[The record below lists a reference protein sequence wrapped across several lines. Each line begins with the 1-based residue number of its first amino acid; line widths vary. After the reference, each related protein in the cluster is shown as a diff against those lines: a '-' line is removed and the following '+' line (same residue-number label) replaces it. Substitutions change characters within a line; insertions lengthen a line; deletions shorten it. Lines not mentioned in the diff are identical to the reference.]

1 MINVWEPK
9 DLLLN
14 TNFKKVLI
22 HKKILAMKT
31 KLTMLIC
38 SLIIFA
44 SSVSAQE
51 ITSGK
56 KKIKIVSTPKLLIEN
71 VLLVDENNNQIVEAG
86 ENCFY
91 ELSIKNTGVGVAKG
105 VKVNT
110 YVVEGSS
117 PGLSFDE
124 SVYVGKIS
132 GGMQKKIKIPF
143 SPGITVSEG
152 TVRFKFEAYDAN
164 FYKSEAKFYDLK
176 LKTKEKKINLAIS
189 WYYPIGVNTTVD
201 EAKFSIKAC
210 IMTSNPLKEAK
221 IYVNNVLSANQRG
234 MILLKSTDCDYTL
247 EKELVLN
254 EGKNIIKLVVYNKG
268 RTVEAPLRVITYNK
282 KPLEHRL
289 ALVIGNSNYDFS
301 PLKNPSNDARSMAMA
316 LRDLNFEVIEII
328 DGDKKEMKQG
338 VRNFHAKLEKNR
350 GVGLFY
356 YAGHGVQ
363 VKGENYLIPIN
374 SDIEQEYD
382 IPDEALRVNTVL
394 AYMENSGS
402 RMNIVVLDAC
412 RDNPYSRSFRSG
424 SRGLAQIYAEGSGS
438 IIAYAT
444 SPGSVA
450 SDGDGENGLYT
461 QELLK
466 AIKTPDLEIGMVFR
480 KVLTNVKK
488 LSDGKQIPW
497 TNASIEGEFYFIK

>member
-1 MINVWEPK
+1 
-9 DLLLN
+9 
-14 TNFKKVLI
+14 
-22 HKKILAMKT
+22 MKT

-38 SLIIFA
+38 SLIIFMVC
-44 SSVSAQE
+44 VSAQE

-56 KKIKIVSTPKLLIEN
+56 KRVKIVSTPKLVIEK
-71 VLLVDENNNQIVEAG
+71 VLLLDENNNQLVEAG

-91 ELSIKNTGVGVAKG
+91 ELNIKNTGVGVAKS

-110 YVVEGSS
+110 YVIKGSS

-124 SVYVGKIS
+124 SVYVGKIL
-132 GGMQKKIKIPF
+132 GGKQVKIKIPL

-164 FYKSEAKFYDLK
+164 FYKSEPQYYDLK

-201 EAKFSIKAC
+201 KAKFTIKAC

-221 IYVNNVLSANQRG
+221 IYVNNIILANERG

-247 EKELVLN
+247 EKEIILN
-254 EGKNIIKLVVYNKG
+254 EGDNIIKLVVLNEGK
-268 RTVEAPLRVITYNK
+268 TMEAPLRVITYNK

-301 PLKNPSNDARSMAMA
+301 PLKNPSNDAKSMAKA
-316 LRDLNFEVIEII
+316 LRELNFEVIEII
-328 DGDKKEMKQG
+328 DGNKKKMREG
-338 VRNFHAKLEKNR
+338 VRKFGSQLEKNR

-374 SDIEQEYD
+374 SDIQKEYD
-382 IPDEALRVNTVL
+382 IPDEAVRVNHVL

-412 RDNPYSRSFRSG
+412 RDNPFARSFRSG

-450 SDGDGENGLYT
+450 SDGDGKNGLYT

-466 AIKTPDLEIGMVFR
+466 AIKTPNLEIGMVFR
-480 KVLTNVKK
+480 KVLTNVKRI
-488 LSDGKQIPW
+488 SDGKQIPW

>member
-1 MINVWEPK
+1 M
-9 DLLLN
+9 
-14 TNFKKVLI
+14 T
-22 HKKILAMKT
+22 T
-31 KLTMLIC
+31 KLITLTL
-38 SLIIFA
+38 SLIYFFTTI
-44 SSVSAQE
+44 SAQE

-56 KKIKIVSTPKLLIEN
+56 KKIKIESVPKLIIEN
-71 VLLVDENNNQIVEAG
+71 VLLLDENKNQIVEAG
-86 ENCFY
+86 EDCFY
-91 ELSIKNTGVGVAKG
+91 ELNIKNTGVGVAKG

-110 YVVEGSS
+110 YVIEGSS
-117 PGLSFDE
+117 PGLSFE
-124 SVYVGKIS
+124 KTIYVGKIP
-132 GGMQKKIKIPF
+132 GGTQKTIKIPL

-152 TVRFKFEAYDAN
+152 IVRFRFEAYDVN
-164 FYKSEAKFYDLK
+164 FYKSEPQYYDLK

-201 EAKFSIKAC
+201 KAKFSIKAC

-221 IYVNNVLSANQRG
+221 IYVNNVLAANQRG

-254 EGKNIIKLVVYNKG
+254 EGKNIIKLVVYNEGKKI
-268 RTVEAPLRVITYNK
+268 EAPLRVITYNK

-301 PLKNPSNDARSMAMA
+301 PLKNPSNDAKSMAKA
-316 LRDLNFEVIEII
+316 LRALNFEVIEII
-328 DGDKKEMKQG
+328 DGNKKEMKQG
-338 VRNFHAKLEKNR
+338 VRNFHAKLERDR

-374 SDIEQEYD
+374 SDIQQEYD

-412 RDNPYSRSFRSG
+412 RDNPFARSMRSG

-450 SDGDGENGLYT
+450 SDGDGDNGLYT

-466 AIKTPDLEIGMVFR
+466 AISIPGIEVGMVFR
-480 KVLTNVKK
+480 KVLSNVKK

-497 TNASIEGEFYFIK
+497 TNSSIEGEFYFTK